1 MRIYLDVLDYL
12 NEMKA
17 VCLFGLQL
25 EITCVPFHANNRPQ
39 FCTCVRPVLSHA
51 LFPDVFVGVCA
62 YGNLDSTNLNKI
74 PYAYRDIVKLQLR
87 SNLIT
92 CCLFIVVF
100 SKCY

>member
-12 NEMKA
+12 NKMKA

-25 EITCVPFHANNRPQ
+25 EITCVPFNANNRPQ

-74 PYAYRDIVKLQLR
+74 HMHTETL
-87 SNLIT
+87 
-92 CCLFIVVF
+92 
-100 SKCY
+100 